1 MTTEI
6 KNWLEKEY
14 ASVGIKNLQID
25 AVMGAIKEALKEIE
39 GKELFDKRLNVSKNI
54 SVLMYKESKSVE
66 VHISINGVL
75 STYELFEQES
85 REMKTF
91 IVPFQAEEIV
101 WNNCIAR
108 VEAESK
114 ENAFMKVEQ
123 SIKEN
128 NPFADFDAAW
138 SGTNTVTSE
147 VIQTTKY
154 GIGDEYSCTLE
165 DVKEANKLE
174 TTITCS
180 AFDLLRWGKDGFY
193 EMVEQNLDGVEV
205 LDMDIIPIGVSGNE
219 VTYKCVPT
227 EYKLE
232 LQVRAF
238 FFDVDKDP
246 TTPYDEE
253 SYRIYAQ
260 TEAEALIAARDLA
273 YGSEKA
279 SGVNVSV
286 ETEIE

>member
-14 ASVGIKNLQID
+14 ASAGIKDLQID

-39 GKELFDKRLNVSKNI
+39 DKELFNQRLNVSKNI

-66 VHISINGVL
+66 VHISIDGVL

-101 WNNCIAR
+101 WNDCIAR

-114 ENAFMKVEQ
+114 EDAFMKVEQ

-128 NPFADFDAAW
+128 NPFADFNAEWD
-138 SGTNTVTSE
+138 GINTVTSE
-147 VIQTTKY
+147 VIETTKY
-154 GIGDEYSCTLE
+154 GIGDEYNCTLE
-165 DVKEANKLE
+165 DVKEVNNLE

-193 EMVEQNLDGVEV
+193 EMVEQNLNGVEV
-205 LDMDIIPIGVSGNE
+205 LDMKITPIGVSGSE
-219 VTYKCVPT
+219 VIFKCVPT
-227 EYKLE
+227 EY
-232 LQVRAF
+232 QR
-238 FFDVDKDP
+238 
-246 TTPYDEE
+246 
-253 SYRIYAQ
+253 
-260 TEAEALIAARDLA
+260 
-273 YGSEKA
+273 
-279 SGVNVSV
+279 
-286 ETEIE
+286 